1 MYNLDIM
8 FKISLRCFLQDL
20 NYYFFMKMLFIQCEK
35 VSSDAEL
42 QMQPRCHVLKL
53 MLRSFY
59 HNLNDFKIFQ
69 TSAT

>member
-1 MYNLDIM
+1 
-8 FKISLRCFLQDL
+8 
-20 NYYFFMKMLFIQCEK
+20 MKMLFIQCEK

-53 MLRSFY
+53 MLRAFY